1 MKITCSACGN
11 HSRFLL
17 PLWVRCTFRF
27 NEEGTITILHVKQ
40 LESLEEKLTNQN
52 QVPILTCIE
61 CGNKASV
68 EFNEYEALEETMRAR
83 QALEAL

>member
-1 MKITCSACGN
+1 MKITCSSCGN
-11 HSRFLL
+11 HNEFIV

-27 NEEGTITILHVKQ
+27 NEDGTITILHVKQ

-52 QVPILTCIE
+52 LTCPQ
-61 CGNKASV
+61 CGNKAKV